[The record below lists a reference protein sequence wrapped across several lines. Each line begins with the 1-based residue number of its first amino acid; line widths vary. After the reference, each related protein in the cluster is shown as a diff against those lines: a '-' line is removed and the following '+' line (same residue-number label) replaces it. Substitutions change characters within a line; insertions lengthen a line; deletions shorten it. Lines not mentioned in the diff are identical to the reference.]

1 MRTRT
6 VLVALLVALGSTLPA
21 TQESHAQFNPEGRR
35 KPRPRPQAR
44 PAPRAPTPKPPPAAT
59 NEPDEAAAQPDAA
72 RGPSNDALIARYA
85 AIVMNQPG
93 AQFPLQRLAQLYRE
107 RDGNLDQLVKDF
119 ETRAAQTGPSQWNAL
134 VALGGIY
141 KQDGRTSD
149 AIATYEKAI
158 AQQPGNPAALTA
170 LAHLYQ
176 EKGQLEQARQR
187 FDQAVAK
194 LTGADREQTLRTLM
208 QLSLDLAKYDEA
220 KRHHQ
225 ELVRLA
231 QGSFFVRAELGRE
244 LLLRNEHERAVQ
256 EYEQVVKAAAGDN
269 RVLAPALR
277 DLGKAYA
284 ALGKRPEALK
294 HLRRALNIAGA
305 QAGVRTEIYEII
317 VDVYRK
323 DEKLGELVAEL
334 EKQQANDFER
344 LRLLGSL
351 YEETGR
357 MKLALTTYKQALAKN
372 PNDVSTRVKVVQL
385 LQIQGELD
393 AAIKEYEAL
402 IRAAPRNP
410 DFVFQLAE
418 ALIQQGDRAR
428 ALAQLKRLE
437 ARSHDDEEILAA
449 LADFYERVEEGERA
463 LALLKRLTEVG
474 SRDPRHVVELG
485 DRYWQQGQKDKA
497 RQTWLR
503 IKALVPDRAR
513 ALFTLGEVYLEH
525 EMPAEGLEALREAVR
540 LKPKMMRYRKAY
552 ALALERTGASAG
564 DRADRFR
571 QYDEAR
577 AIWEKVLQES
587 GDDPQLAREARQ
599 HIVTLW
605 GLAGQLEQRERPL
618 AVRLNGNPPDLEA
631 GRLLAEVQFRLR
643 QYVRAEKTLREIV
656 KHAPGDTT
664 SLLRLEQV
672 LVQERKLEA
681 AIEVLQRLTRAEP
694 KRAREYYQRMA
705 KYAAELYKDD
715 RAVEYA
721 ARAVELSPDDAEGHR
736 KLGEMY
742 RRRQDTDRAIAA
754 FRQAIAKND
763 RLFAV
768 YFQLAELLL
777 SQGKTDEAD
786 QLLRRVVRAAPDE
799 ELVAQAAR
807 LSMQV
812 NLGRGTLES
821 LEKELL
827 PVALG
832 NPGRPLYRRLLV
844 EVYGAMAF
852 PLVHQAESG
861 TKDQAEQARAALRRI
876 GERAVKPLLDALND
890 ERDAQQRTAIELLAH
905 IQNKGAGPALF
916 AYATGNGDLEIRVRA
931 MLAVGALSDPAL
943 LPRLEGILVHDGV
956 IKSDESDPVAVAAA
970 WSVARVGNK
979 QAIPL
984 LRKLLESEA
993 PSLRSL
999 GALGLGFLRADAH
1012 AKALEAVARSLDAG
1026 PVPRAAAAFAL
1037 GELGYKQGSETLAQL
1052 AEAAD
1057 PLIRAQATLALA
1069 RLGAPSAPSTIAQ
1082 NLVSTDPKLART
1094 AVSAAL
1100 VYTTRRYELR
1110 GDPLDTSKGQMQV
1123 EKVLED
1129 LMPTAYSATEEAEA
1143 LVKLHAPIAEAAVT
1157 AAQSSP
1163 ERARA
1168 VLDLLSTRDG
1178 QPAFG
1183 ALTARIDQVA
1193 AGPKQAALKVAEAIA
1208 SDAVTPFVM
1217 LAHHPTPDVRATSVR
1232 FLAFRP
1238 EPAAT
1243 QAVVDTLMDRD
1254 PSVQRAALEAVA
1266 QAKSSAPAAAV
1277 RRLLVDKHS
1286 WAVRAHAAR
1295 TLGKLDPQGQGKA
1308 TMDALAESAVN
1319 DDYALVRQAA
1329 LSALRQVD
1337 PATARRVA
1345 EKLAKQDP
1353 EPKVRA
1359 LATSVLTG
1367 ASP

>member
-1 MRTRT
+1 MRSKA
-6 VLVALLVALGSTLPA
+6 VVVALLAGLCGTVVSNHD
-21 TQESHAQFNPEGRR
+21 SFAQFNPEGRR
-35 KPRPRPQAR
+35 KPTPRPRPAARPLAPRPAPAAR
-44 PAPRAPTPKPPPAAT
+44 PAADADAKGETAAET
-59 NEPDEAAAQPDAA
+59 H
-72 RGPSNDALIARYA
+72 GPSNDALIARYS

-93 AQFPLQRLAQLYRE
+93 AQFPLQRLAQLYRD
-107 RDGNLDQLVKDF
+107 RDGSLEKLVADF
-119 ETRAAQTGPSQWNAL
+119 EQRAAQSGPNQWNAL
-134 VALGGIY
+134 VALAGIY
-141 KQDGRTSD
+141 KQDGDTQK

-158 AQQPGNPAALTA
+158 AEQPGNPVALTA
-170 LAHLYQ
+170 LGHLHQ
-176 EKGQLEQARQR
+176 EKGQPEQAKRR
-187 FDQAVAK
+187 FDEALPK
-194 LTGADREQTLRTLM
+194 LQGADREQVLRTLM
-208 QLSLDLAKYDEA
+208 QLSLDLDKFDDAKKYHE
-220 KRHHQ
+220 
-225 ELVRLA
+225 ELVTRA

-244 LLLRNEHERAVQ
+244 LILRNEYERAVT

-284 ALGKRPEALK
+284 ALGKREEALK
-294 HLRRALNIAGA
+294 HLKRALAIAGA
-305 QAGVRTEIYEII
+305 QAGVRSEIYDII
-317 VDVYRK
+317 VEVYRK
-323 DEKLGELVAEL
+323 DEKLGELIAEL
-334 EKQQANDFER
+334 EKQNPGDFER

-357 MKLALTTYKQALAKN
+357 MKLALTTYKKALAQN
-372 PNDVSTRVKVVQL
+372 PRDIGTRVKVVQL

-428 ALAQLKRLE
+428 ALAQLKKLE
-437 ARSHDDEEILAA
+437 ARSRNDEEILAA
-449 LADFYERVEEGERA
+449 LADFYERVEEEDRA
-463 LALLKRLTEVG
+463 LAILKRLTEVG

-540 LKPKMMRYRKAY
+540 LKPKIMRYKKAY
-552 ALALERTGASAG
+552 ALALERTGASAT
-564 DRADRFR
+564 DRATRFK

-577 AIWEKVLQES
+577 DIWEKVLQES
-587 GDDPQLAREARQ
+587 GDDPHMAREARQ

-605 GLAGQLEQRERPL
+605 GLSGQLEQRERPL
-618 AVRLNGNPPDLEA
+618 AIRLNANPPDLEA

-643 QYVRAEKTLREIV
+643 QYVRAEKTLREVV
-656 KHAPGDTT
+656 KHAPGDTV

-672 LVQERKLEA
+672 LVQQRKLES
-681 AIEVLQRLTRAEP
+681 AIEVLQRLTKAEP

-715 RAVEYA
+715 RAIEYA
-721 ARAVELSPDDAEGHR
+721 ARAVELSPDDAEGHK

-742 RRRQDTDRAIAA
+742 RRRQDTERAIAA

-763 RLFAV
+763 RLFVV

-852 PLVHQAESG
+852 PLVHQAQNG
-861 TKDQAEQARAALRRI
+861 TAEQADKARAQLRRI
-876 GERAVKPLLDALND
+876 GERAIKPLLDALND

-916 AYATGNGDLEIRVRA
+916 AYATGNADAEMRVRA
-931 MLAVGALSDPAL
+931 MLAVGALSDPAM
-943 LPRLEGILVHDGV
+943 LPRLESVLIRDGAV
-956 IKSDESDPVAVAAA
+956 RSDESDPVVVAAA
-970 WSVARVGNK
+970 WSVARIGDRR
-979 QAIPL
+979 AAPL
-984 LRKLLESEA
+984 LGKLLASEA
-993 PSLRSL
+993 PSIRSL
-999 GALGLGFLRADAH
+999 GALGLGLLRVESQ
-1012 AKALEAVARSLDAG
+1012 AKALEKVARALDAG

-1037 GELGYKQGSETLAQL
+1037 GELPYKKESETLAQL

-1057 PLIRAQATLALA
+1057 PLIRAQATLSLA
-1069 RLGAPSAPSTIAQ
+1069 RLGASSAPSTIAQ
-1082 NLVSTDPKLART
+1082 NLVSSDPELERA
-1094 AVSAAL
+1094 AISAAL
-1100 VYTTRRYELR
+1100 VLTTHRFALR
-1110 GDPLDTSKGQMQV
+1110 GDPLDSTQGQVQV
-1123 EKVLED
+1123 DQVLKT
-1129 LMPTAYSATEEAEA
+1129 LIPTGYTPDEECQA
-1143 LVKLHAPIAEAAVT
+1143 LVALADPIAEAAVT

-1168 VLDLLSTRDG
+1168 VLELLLARDG
-1178 QPAFG
+1178 APAFG
-1183 ALTARIDQVA
+1183 KLTERVDQA
-1193 AGPKQAALKVAEAIA
+1193 SDESRRAALAVAERIA
-1208 SDAVTPFVM
+1208 SEAVTPFVM
-1217 LAHHPTPDVRATSVR
+1217 LAHHPTPEVRASAVR
-1232 FLAFRP
+1232 FLAHRP
-1238 EPAAT
+1238 EPAAER
-1243 QAVVDTLMDRD
+1243 AVVDTLMDGD
-1254 PSVQRAALEAVA
+1254 ASVQRAALEAVA
-1266 QAKSSAPAAAV
+1266 RAKTAAPAAAV
-1277 RRLLVDKHS
+1277 RRLLGENND
-1286 WAVRAHAAR
+1286 WPVRAHAAR
-1295 TLGKLDPQGQGKA
+1295 TLGALGAQGRGSR
-1308 TMDALAESAVN
+1308 TTEALANSAVS

-1329 LSALRQVD
+1329 LSALYQVD
-1337 PATARRVA
+1337 PAAAERVA
-1345 EKLAKQDP
+1345 RKLAEKDP
-1353 EPKVRA
+1353 EPKVRE
-1359 LATSVLTG
+1359 LSKRLLSG
-1367 ASP
+1367 AQP